1 MHSRIFVYNKGN
13 KVAKSKVF
21 EHSFI
26 EHWFIDNIADY
37 VINSNLH
44 EDIKWLKATFH
55 DLPILVDDKNNFIIA
70 NNNEFKNKYFNSK
83 YYNFSNLLSE
93 MKNSITLDKFSYRD
107 ITTLNKLWQLNNL
120 YNDTYSFYFCDEDM
134 QMLTMDEFI
143 REMELN
149 CKYFISKTF
158 DYHF

>member
-1 MHSRIFVYNKGN
+1 MHSRIFVYSKGN
-13 KVAKSKVF
+13 KVDKSTVF
-21 EHSFI
+21 EQSFV

-44 EDIKWLKATFH
+44 EDIKWLKATFS
-55 DLPILVDDKNNFIIA
+55 DLFIVVDDKNNFIMA
-70 NNNEFKNKYFNSK
+70 NDDFKNKYFNRR
-83 YYNFSNLLSE
+83 YDRFNNLLSE
-93 MKNSITLDKFSYRD
+93 MKNNITLDKFSCRD

-120 YNDTYSFYFCDEDM
+120 YNDKYSFYFCDEDM
-134 QMLTMDEFI
+134 EMLTMDEFI

-149 CKYFISKTF
+149 CKYFINKTF